1 MSSSEVAMVPAP
13 PPDIQL
19 LVGPL
24 LLGYLFNYGLY
35 GILILQTYIYY
46 LSFPRDNRLIKSL
59 VYGLFFLDTIQTVMT
74 THNAWHFLSS
84 GWGDV
89 GVLSDPGKEDSP
101 PFLLVHHVLIVI
113 LRCLPPIINSGWS
126 WIAVPLFS
134 GLVSSTVQLFF
145 SWRIWKLSGFWWLAG
160 FIGCAALAQGISACV
175 TGIWFAILNDITKI
189 ALLDASAGVWLAGS
203 AITDLFITV
212 SLVWVLSRK
221 AKGDLSSST
230 EDIISRL
237 IRMTVQTGAVTTFA
251 ATAELIMYLKTPE
264 NNLHMIPGLA
274 LSKLYTNTLMAT
286 LNARSET
293 FSSSQRS
300 RSNTDGGAI
309 SMSPAT
315 RRQTT
320 QNRSGGQI
328 QVTTVQET
336 VMDDVQMVNLPVN
349 RATARHVIVDADACS
364 DDDDGKAYISYSHST
379 LAGEEKRR
387 PVDLESGPNAQ
398 R

>member
-1 MSSSEVAMVPAP
+1 MSSTEVAMVPAP
-13 PPDIQL
+13 PANIQL
-19 LVGPL
+19 MCVEIPFGVGPL
-24 LLGYLFNYGLY
+24 LLGYLFNYGLF

-46 LSFPRDNRLIKSL
+46 LSFPRDSRLIKSL

-84 GWGDV
+84 GWGNV
-89 GVLSDPGKEDSP
+89 GVLADPGKAVSIIGKP
-101 PFLLVHHVLIVI
+101 P
-113 LRCLPPIINSGWS
+113 PSSG
-126 WIAVPLFS
+126 ADQFTLFRS
-134 GLVSSTVQLFF
+134 AEQLH
-145 SWRIWKLSGFWWLAG
+145 RIWKLSGLWWLAG
-160 FIGCAALAQGISACV
+160 FISCAALAQGISACV

-212 SLVWVLSRK
+212 SLVWVLHK
-221 AKGDLSSST
+221 KTQGDLSSNT

-293 FSSSQRS
+293 FSTSQRS
-300 RSNTDGGAI
+300 RSNTEQGI
-309 SMSPAT
+309 SMSRAT
-315 RRQTT
+315 RRVAGQ
-320 QNRSGGQI
+320 QKSSNGQI

-336 VMDDVQMVNLPVN
+336 MMDDVQMVNLPVN
-349 RATARHVIVDADACS
+349 RPAGRKVHVADTDLGS
-364 DDDDGKAYISYSHST
+364 DDDDGKAYVSYSHSS

-387 PVDLESGPNAQ
+387 PVDLESQ
-398 R
+398 H

>member
-1 MSSSEVAMVPAP
+1 MSSTDVAMVPAP
-13 PPDIQL
+13 PADIQL

-46 LSFPRDNRLIKSL
+46 LSFPKDTKLIKSL

-84 GWGDV
+84 GWGNV
-89 GVLSDPGKEDSP
+89 GVLADP
-101 PFLLVHHVLIVI
+101 
-113 LRCLPPIINSGWS
+113 GWS

-160 FIGCAALAQGISACV
+160 FISCAALAQGISACV

-203 AITDLFITV
+203 AITDFLITI
-212 SLVWVLSRK
+212 SLVWVLQRK
-221 AKGDLSSST
+221 AQGDLSSNT

-237 IRMTVQTGAVTTFA
+237 IRLTVQTGAVTTFA
-251 ATAELIMYLKTPE
+251 ATAELIMYLRTPE
-264 NNLHMIPGLA
+264 NNLHMVGYFIQSAVGNGVTKPSVLDPQIPGLA

-286 LNARSET
+286 LNSRSDT

-300 RSNTDGGAI
+300 RSNTDNGGI
-309 SMSPAT
+309 SLSVAT
-315 RRQTT
+315 RRVANHQKSTT
-320 QNRSGGQI
+320 GQI

-336 VMDDVQMVNLPVN
+336 VLDDVQMVNLPVN
-349 RATARHVIVDADACS
+349 RPAGRHVNVMDADLGS
-364 DDDDGKAYISYSHST
+364 DDDDGKAYAYSHSSLT
-379 LAGEEKRR
+379 GEEKRR
-387 PVDLESGPNAQ
+387 PVDLESGPES
-398 R
+398 RH

>member
-1 MSSSEVAMVPAP
+1 MSSTEVAMVPAP
-13 PPDIQL
+13 PANIQL
-19 LVGPL
+19 MVGPL

-46 LSFPRDNRLIKSL
+46 LSFPRDSRLIKSL
-59 VYGLFFLDTIQTVMT
+59 VYGLFFLDTIQTIMT

-84 GWGDV
+84 GWGNV
-89 GVLSDPGKEDSP
+89 GVLADP
-101 PFLLVHHVLIVI
+101 
-113 LRCLPPIINSGWS
+113 GWS

-189 ALLDASAGVWLAGS
+189 ALLDVSAGVWLAGS

-212 SLVWVLSRK
+212 SLVYVLRK
-221 AKGDLSSST
+221 KTQGDLSSNT

-286 LNARSET
+286 LNARSDT

-300 RSNTDGGAI
+300 RSNTDAGI
-309 SMSPAT
+309 SMARTT
-315 RRQTT
+315 RKVTNHQKSTT
-320 QNRSGGQI
+320 GQI
-328 QVTTVQET
+328 QVTTVHET
-336 VMDDVQMVNLPVN
+336 MLDDVQMVNLPVN
-349 RATARHVIVDADACS
+349 RPAGRQVNTMDTDAGS
-364 DDDDGKAYISYSHST
+364 DDDDGKAYVSYSHST
-379 LAGEEKRR
+379 LAGEEKRK
-387 PVDLESGPNAQ
+387 PVDLESGLGSQP
-398 R
+398 

>member
-1 MSSSEVAMVPAP
+1 MSSTEVAMVPAP
-13 PPDIQL
+13 PANIQL
-19 LVGPL
+19 MVGPL
-24 LLGYLFNYGLY
+24 LLGYLFNYGLF

-46 LSFPRDNRLIKSL
+46 LSFPKDSTLIKSL

-84 GWGDV
+84 GWGNV
-89 GVLSDPGKEDSP
+89 GVLADPGK
-101 PFLLVHHVLIVI
+101 
-113 LRCLPPIINSGWS
+113 
-126 WIAVPLFS
+126 
-134 GLVSSTVQLFF
+134 
-145 SWRIWKLSGFWWLAG
+145 
-160 FIGCAALAQGISACV
+160 ALAIIERAPSLGADQFTLSVRPNNYITQGISACV

-212 SLVWVLSRK
+212 SLVWVLHK
-221 AKGDLSSST
+221 KTQGDLTSNT

-293 FSSSQRS
+293 FSTSQRS
-300 RSNTDGGAI
+300 RSNTDGGI
-309 SMSPAT
+309 SMSRAT
-315 RRQTT
+315 RRVPGQ
-320 QNRSGGQI
+320 QKSSNGQI

-336 VMDDVQMVNLPVN
+336 MSDDVQMVNLPVSRPAGRKVN
-349 RATARHVIVDADACS
+349 VADTDLGS
-364 DDDDGKAYISYSHST
+364 DDDDGKAYVSYSHSS

-387 PVDLESGPNAQ
+387 PVDLESQ
-398 R
+398 H